1 MEWRR
6 LLLALF
12 VSVSHASHEWSSG
25 DEARSAAQAA
35 RLEIGARSLAE
46 SFSHHATLLR
56 RHLLEGYDRSV
67 PPPSNRTSSSYSQA
81 GVDVA
86 MNLRFFKIESVMAAD
101 GRMALKVWLRLSW
114 TDRRLL
120 IPGASPSNPNLLRY

>member
-1 MEWRR
+1 M
-6 LLLALF
+6 
-12 VSVSHASHEWSSG
+12 
-25 DEARSAAQAA
+25 
-35 RLEIGARSLAE
+35 
-46 SFSHHATLLR
+46 
-56 RHLLEGYDRSV
+56 

-114 TDRRLL
+114 TDRHISPIYLPYISWADRRLIIL
-120 IPGASPSNPNLLRY
+120 WGPNPHPNLLHLHN

>member
-1 MEWRR
+1 MNHSTLRKGMLHTFFPCNRQAQRSMEWRR

-12 VSVSHASHEWSSG
+12 VSVSQASHEWSSG

-56 RHLLEGYDRSV
+56 RHVLDGSLGLSPAGLPCLLA
-67 PPPSNRTSSSYSQA
+67 NRNSE
-81 GVDVA
+81 
-86 MNLRFFKIESVMAAD
+86 L
-101 GRMALKVWLRLSW
+101 
-114 TDRRLL
+114 
-120 IPGASPSNPNLLRY
+120 

>member
-1 MEWRR
+1 MPKPAVCTRY
-6 LLLALF
+6 
-12 VSVSHASHEWSSG
+12 SP
-25 DEARSAAQAA
+25 ARAHITYTHPYYTS
-35 RLEIGARSLAE
+35 R
-46 SFSHHATLLR
+46 TLLP
-56 RHLLEGYDRSV
+56 LVEGYDRSV

-114 TDRRLL
+114 TDRHISPIYLPYISWADRRLIIL
-120 IPGASPSNPNLLRY
+120 GP